1 VFQRDRQHSL
11 DLGANDFLPQP
22 IQISDIVKL
31 LEHHLQVDWI
41 YQPAQSRPDPSSPR
55 LESISATPDMMMLE
69 QLYHLAMM
77 GDLEAIANSLERLQK
92 MDSRFETF
100 VSQLQVHIDGF
111 QTKKVRELLQSSM
124 VEGSR

>member
-31 LEHHLQVDWI
+31 LEQHLQVDWI
-41 YQPAQSRPDPSSPR
+41 YETAQSQPDPSSPR

-77 GDLEAIANSLERLQK
+77 GDLEAIADSLARLQK

-100 VSQLQVHIDGF
+100 ASQLQVHIDAF